1 MLYPQLS
8 RFLLPLVVTMVAHGL
23 GMQVLNGGM
32 ARVPRPTE
40 TLAAFA
46 LAWGIADFLAS
57 PLSPARQ
64 ISLVLAEDM
73 RSFGQTLLFVLACGG
88 GLAVVV
94 GALAVT
100 PLGTWVIASLH
111 SAPEPLEKVVRFALL
126 WLIPYPVIEGLRRL
140 LSGLLFRIRRTQV
153 VSAATL
159 VGIGVSVAAVVLLL
173 PAPFVQRRPIWLP
186 LNALYGAQL
195 VDLMILLWGCRRYA
209 LPHLRRGYAPGSTG
223 TEQRVA
229 QPLSKLYLLR
239 FFWPLA
245 LIMAIQGMSRP
256 AVNLF
261 ISRGPQGEEALAV
274 LAVVYT
280 LGHIP
285 YGWLNELRSLPTAFQ
300 EEGEDGL
307 RQIRR
312 FSFSCGLIS
321 FGIMIVL
328 FWISP
333 VREFILQ
340 DLVGLQPDL
349 AARGRLPLMIFAF
362 FPLVVAPRSFFHG
375 TALLQRRTSS
385 LAPCAPSRIGATL
398 LALLALPP
406 AAIHGAARGI
416 AALYCGFVMELVAA
430 WWFVPQDR
438 PRRLGK

>member
-1 MLYPQLS
+1 MLYRQLS

-32 ARVPRPTE
+32 ARVPRATE

-64 ISLVLAEDM
+64 LSLVLAQDT
-73 RSFGQTLLFVLACGG
+73 RSFGRSLLFVLAWGG
-88 GLAVVV
+88 GLAILVT
-94 GALAVT
+94 ALAAT
-100 PLGTWVIASLH
+100 SLGAWVIGDLH
-111 SAPEPLEKVVRFALL
+111 SAPESLAKVVRFALM
-126 WLIPYPVIEGLRRL
+126 WLVPYPLIEGLRRL
-140 LSGLLFRIRRTQV
+140 LSGVLLRVRRTEV
-153 VSAATL
+153 VSVATMA
-159 VGIGVSVAAVVLLL
+159 GIGVSIAAVVVLL
-173 PAPFVQRRPIWLP
+173 PTPFVQRQPIWLP
-186 LNALYGAQL
+186 LIALYGALL
-195 VDLMILLWGCRRYA
+195 VDLAILWWGYRRYA
-209 LPHLRRGYAPGSTG
+209 RPRLRQKPVG
-223 TEQRVA
+223 Q
-229 QPLSKLYLLR
+229 QLSVVYMTR

-300 EEGEDGL
+300 EEGGDGL

-312 FSFSCGLIS
+312 FSFICGLAS
-321 FGIMIVL
+321 FVIMIIL
-328 FWISP
+328 FWIGP

-340 DLVGLQPDL
+340 DLVGLESDL
-349 AARGRLPLMIFAF
+349 TARCRLPLMIFTF

-375 TALLQRRTSS
+375 TALLQRRTRS
-385 LAPCAPSRIGATL
+385 LAPSAPSRIGATL
-398 LALLALPP
+398 VVLMALPP
-406 AAIHGAARGI
+406 AAMHGAARGI
-416 AALYCGFVMELVAA
+416 AALYCGFVMELVAV
-430 WWFVPQDR
+430 WWFVRQGR
-438 PRRLGK
+438 SR